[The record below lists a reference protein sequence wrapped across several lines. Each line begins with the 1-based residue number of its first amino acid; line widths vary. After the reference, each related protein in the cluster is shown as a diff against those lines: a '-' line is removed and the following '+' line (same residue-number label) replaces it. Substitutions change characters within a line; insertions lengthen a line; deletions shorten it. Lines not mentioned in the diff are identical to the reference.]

1 MPQQYYAPA
10 LPKLMTKVINPTD
23 FGHTAGRRR
32 AGPLCRTGVSALVAL
47 LTKAVSFVSFR
58 RFAPLFALFF
68 RELTND
74 NAVQ

>member
-1 MPQQYYAPA
+1 
-10 LPKLMTKVINPTD
+10 MTNVINPTD

-32 AGPLCRTGVSALVAL
+32 AGPLLRTGISALVAL
-47 LTKAVSFVSFR
+47 LAKTVGFASFR
-58 RFAPLFALFF
+58 LFAPSFALLF